1 MISISKNIYIDTT
14 DDLVNEYNNAYR
26 STVKMNPVDVKS
38 STYIENNDKDPKF
51 EVVNHLKISK
61 CKTFLLKVTLQIGL
75 KKVLWLKKLKILCGG
90 RM

>member
-1 MISISKNIYIDTT
+1 MISISKNIYIDTI

-26 STVKMNPVDVKS
+26 STVKMKPVDVKS

-61 CKTFLLKVTLQIGL
+61 RKTFLLKVTLQIGL
-75 KKVLWLKKLKILCGG
+75 KKVLWLKKLKRLCGG